1 LSGSHCSFS
10 HTGFEETPYKSID
23 LLNWEVKAKMKKLSV
38 GGFFAGCG
46 GLDYG
51 FQNAGF
57 SLKWANEIEENFASS
72 YKSLTHHNCHVGDF
86 WEVADDL
93 PGVDVIV
100 GGPPC
105 QSFSLVG
112 KRLDDDPRGKLV
124 GGFFQL
130 IANRMPKAFLMEN
143 VAGLA
148 ASKYDGKRLPEYLNE
163 EFQKL
168 GYKTL
173 VQRVDASDFF
183 VPQRRKRLI
192 IMGVLSPRSDLE
204 LISQERFALKIK
216 ERTGILL
223 PLRKV
228 TAIEALADLPS
239 PIILKDG
246 LVDYRQSPVSAYAEI
261 MRLQAHESVSLQTMP
276 TMSKL
281 DKEFVK
287 HIPQGG
293 NYQDIPDSISTTRI
307 MKFKASGGRTTTYGR
322 LHEDQ
327 PAYTINTYFN
337 RPNVGANYHYNENR
351 LITVREAMRLQSF
364 PDSFTPTYKSQRELH
379 IQIGNAVP
387 PLLAE
392 ALALSLKESIAG

>member
-1 LSGSHCSFS
+1 
-10 HTGFEETPYKSID
+10 
-23 LLNWEVKAKMKKLSV
+23 MKKMSV

-46 GLDYG
+46 GLDFG
-51 FQNAGF
+51 FQNAGYE
-57 SLKWANEIEENFASS
+57 LKWANEIEANFASS
-72 YKSLTHHNCHVGDF
+72 YQSLTKHNCQVGDF
-86 WEVADDL
+86 WEMANDV
-93 PGVDVIV
+93 PNVDVVV

-130 IANRMPKAFLMEN
+130 IASRRPKAFLMEN

-148 ASKYDGKRLPEYLNE
+148 ASNYEGRRLPEYLNE

-168 GYKTL
+168 GYSTL
-173 VQRVDASDFF
+173 VERVDASDFF

-192 IMGVLSPRSDLE
+192 IMGVLAPKSE
-204 LISQERFALKIK
+204 LKLVTQEKFAEHIK
-216 ERTGILL
+216 KRTGILL

-228 TAIEALADLPS
+228 TALDALADLPTPS
-239 PIILKDG
+239 LTKNSLTNYPDIA
-246 LVDYRQSPVSAYAEI
+246 RSAYGEI
-261 MRLQAHESVSLQTMP
+261 MRLGAGESISLQTMP
-276 TMSKL
+276 TMSQL

-293 NYQDIPDSISTTRI
+293 NYEDIPDSISTTRI

-322 LHEDQ
+322 LDENQ

-337 RPNVGANYHYNENR
+337 RPNVGANYHYKEER

-364 PDSFTPTYKSQRELH
+364 PDSFTPTFKSQRELH

-392 ALALSLKESIAG
+392 ALALTLKESILG